1 MRSNTFGSLRT
12 ACICKDHPELWKDQ
26 MEWNE
31 KKWMTSQLTDDGS
44 RSSLEDVSVKRSA
57 DVGPGYHRMV
67 LLLNMKLT
75 ATKKG
80 KKLKET
86 I

>member
-1 MRSNTFGSLRT
+1 MRSDTFGSLRT
-12 ACICKDHPELWKDQ
+12 ACICKDHPELRKDQ
-26 MEWNE
+26 MEWK

-57 DVGPGYHRMV
+57 DVGPGYHRVV
-67 LLLNMKLT
+67 LLLNMKLA

>member
-1 MRSNTFGSLRT
+1 
-12 ACICKDHPELWKDQ
+12 
-26 MEWNE
+26 
-31 KKWMTSQLTDDGS
+31 MTSQLTDDGS

-67 LLLNMKLT
+67 LLLKMKLT